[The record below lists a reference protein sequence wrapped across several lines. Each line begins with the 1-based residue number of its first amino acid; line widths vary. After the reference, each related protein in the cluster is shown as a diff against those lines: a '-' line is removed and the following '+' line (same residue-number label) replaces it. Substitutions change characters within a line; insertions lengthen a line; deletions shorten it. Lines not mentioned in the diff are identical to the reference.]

1 MIKTKRILSI
11 ILVMLMLFSSLPLIV
26 FAEETII
33 DGTVYIDESEAYIIN
48 NIVTG
53 ADTVYEKGKTYSI
66 NGVDYF
72 IEENGTVTVKGPA
85 LTGVPER
92 VELLSELG
100 EYKVTTIGL
109 GAFYNSQTVK
119 EVVVPETVTLID
131 RLAFEKSGLIDM
143 EIKGRNV
150 HIKTDFYGTPMR
162 HESEE
167 HWSNDVFTVSGYAIK
182 AYAQGE
188 LIFGDDIVGISEDC
202 FRYSGGS
209 IRKFTV
215 LNPDCYIPDV
225 SGALP
230 PNAVTYSYKAS
241 TVHKYAENYG
251 CRFVLICNC
260 DGTVFVPA
268 TSSCCDGTVG
278 YGEGYWCE
286 NCDMY
291 VSGGV
296 VDTTFEHIDSDGDNI
311 CDLCS
316 LGTDAEITTAGQCG
330 DEAVWTLSTDGV
342 LRITGT
348 SSVYGYSTT
357 NKEPWYAYKDD
368 IKAFV
373 AEKGVRGLSGI
384 SLKDYQKLETAYM
397 ADTVLYLPKSFEN
410 CTALKYFNI
419 PKLVR
424 GIGDFCFRN
433 CTSLESVFIPKN
445 IIEIDNYAFLNCTN
459 LKDIDFE
466 TGYLSLQ
473 SDAFYGTAAY
483 NNPDNIKDGFLYID
497 NCLIAEI
504 TPGTET
510 LTIAE
515 EITSIASGWEDYAY
529 SKVTEIV
536 VYNYNCAFP
545 DDTGALPGGA
555 HFKGYV
561 GSTAWFYSK
570 KDFVELEPHTHTEII
585 DIPAVAPTATE
596 PGYTHVSHC
605 AVCGE
610 TVKKR
615 ELISPEE
622 YDITVDDDITTAQK
636 IDTATEEDDG
646 ANIVITFA
654 LRHDVYSSNVNQTV
668 IYKVGEVKLSKTE
681 FTYNGKVQKPT
692 VTVKNSK
699 GESLVKGRDYKVT
712 YSANSKY
719 CGEYSVRVDYI
730 GNYAGGKTLYYEI
743 VIEAISPIVDSFT
756 TESITLS
763 WKRGHSDLVY
773 RVYSVDHNGN
783 LKKIDDTKNG
793 SYEVTS
799 LKSGTEYS
807 FIVRAYVKD
816 GAGKVYWGNEGDIL
830 SCSTKSD
837 NTSNSMINFFKIFI
851 ERFKYILQIL
861 LMIK

>member
-11 ILVMLMLFSSLPLIV
+11 ILVMLTLFSYLSLNV
-26 FAEETII
+26 FAEEIVV
-33 DGTVYIDESEAYIIN
+33 DRTVYTDESEAYIIN
-48 NIVTG
+48 NIVAG

-109 GAFYNSQTVK
+109 GAFYNSQTVI

-131 RLAFEKSGLIDM
+131 RLAFEKSGLTDM

-182 AYAQGE
+182 SYAQGE

-202 FRYSGGS
+202 FRYSGGAIS
-209 IRKFTV
+209 EFTI

-225 SGALP
+225 AGALP
-230 PNAVTYSYKAS
+230 PNAVTYGYKGS

-251 CRFVLICNC
+251 GGFLLICNC
-260 DGTVFVPA
+260 ENTDFVSA
-268 TSSCCDGTVG
+268 TNSYCNGTVG

-384 SLKDYQKLETAYM
+384 SFKDYQKLETAYM

-424 GIGDFCFRN
+424 GIGDFCFRK

-445 IIEIDNYAFLNCTN
+445 VTVIDIYAFYKCTN
-459 LKDIDFE
+459 LSDIDFE
-466 TGYLSLQ
+466 TGYLSIGR
-473 SDAFYGTAAY
+473 SAFYGTAAY

-504 TPGTET
+504 TSGADT
-510 LTIAE
+510 LVLDS
-515 EITSIASGWEDYAY
+515 EITSVASGWEATD
-529 SKVTEIV
+529 SKVTEVV
-536 VYNYNCAFP
+536 VYNYDCAFP
-545 DDTGALPGGA
+545 NDTGALPGGA

-561 GSTAWFYSK
+561 GSTAWLYSK
-570 KDFVELEPHTHTEII
+570 KDFVPIEPHTHTEII
-585 DIPAVAPTATE
+585 RIPAVAPTATE
-596 PGYTHVSHC
+596 PGYTHVSYC
-605 AVCGE
+605 AVCDE
-610 TVKKR
+610 KMTSR
-615 ELISPEE
+615 TEISPLE
-622 YDITVDDDITTAQK
+622 YEITVEG
-636 IDTATEEDDG
+636 DTVVALKYSAATDEGDG
-646 ANIVITFA
+646 ESVVMTFA
-654 LRHDVYSSNVNQTV
+654 LRHDVYTSNVSQTV
-668 IYKVGEVKLSKTE
+668 IYKVGEVKLSKSE

-692 VTVKNSK
+692 VTVKDSK
-699 GESLVKGRDYKVT
+699 GNKLSLNKDYKVT

-743 VIEAISPIVDSFT
+743 AIEAISPIVDSFT

-763 WKRGHSDLVY
+763 WKQGHSDLVY

>member
-33 DGTVYIDESEAYIIN
+33 DETVYIDESEAYITN
-48 NIVTG
+48 NSTAG
-53 ADTVYEKGKTYSI
+53 ADVVYEKGKTYTI

-72 IEENGTVTVKGPA
+72 IEETGNVTVKGPA
-85 LTGVPER
+85 LKGVPER
-92 VELLSELG
+92 VEILSKLG
-100 EYKVTTIGL
+100 NYTVTSIGY
-109 GAFYNSQTVK
+109 GAFYNCKTVK
-119 EVVVPETVTLID
+119 EAVIPETVTLID
-131 RLAFEKSGLIDM
+131 SLAFRKSGLTDI
-143 EIKGRNV
+143 EIKGKNV
-150 HIKTDFYGTPMR
+150 DIATNFRDTPL
-162 HESEE
+162 
-167 HWSNDVFTVSGYAIK
+167 WSDNIANDMNMLVVSGYAVE
-182 AYAQGE
+182 AFSHGE
-188 LIFGDDIVGISEDC
+188 LVLGEDIVGISKDC
-202 FRYSGGS
+202 FRYGSGAVS
-209 IRKFTV
+209 KITI
-215 LNPDCYIPDV
+215 LNPDCHIFDADGV
-225 SGALP
+225 LP
-230 PNAVTYSYKAS
+230 PNAIVYGYKDS
-241 TVHKYAENYG
+241 TAQHYALNHGY
-251 CRFVLICNC
+251 RFSTLCNC
-260 DGTVFVPA
+260 EDTVLVP
-268 TSSCCDGTVG
+268 TSSSYCNGTVG
-278 YGEGYWCE
+278 YAEGYWCD
-286 NCDMY
+286 NCRIY
-291 VSGGV
+291 VSGGLI
-296 VDTTFEHIDSDGDNI
+296 DTSFEHKDSDGDNI
-311 CDLCS
+311 CDLCGG
-316 LGTDAEITTAGQCG
+316 GTDTEILNAGKCG
-330 DEAVWTLSTDGV
+330 DEAVWTLSDDGI

-348 SSVYGYSTT
+348 GSVYSYSAT
-357 NKEPWYAYKDD
+357 NREPWYNQRNE
-368 IKAFV
+368 IKTFISD
-373 AEKGVRGLSGI
+373 KGIELYGI
-384 SLKDYQKLETAYM
+384 SFKEYQNLETAEM
-397 ADTVLYLPKSFEN
+397 EEALSVPKSFRG
-410 CTALKYFNI
+410 CTSLKNVELPRYERTI
-419 PKLVR
+419 PS
-424 GIGDFCFRN
+424 DCFRN
-433 CTSLESVFIPKN
+433 CTSLESIFIPKN
-445 IIEIDNYAFLNCTN
+445 IIEIDNYAFRNCTN
-459 LKDIDFE
+459 LSEIDFE

-483 NNPDNIKDGFLYID
+483 NNPDNIKYGFLYID

-504 TPGTET
+504 TPGATS
-510 LTIAE
+510 LVVDE
-515 EITSIASGWEDYAY
+515 EITSIALNWDSID

-536 VYNYNCAFP
+536 VYNYDCAFP
-545 DDTGALPGGA
+545 NDTGALPGGV

-570 KDFVELEPHTHTEII
+570 KDFVELQPHTHTEII

-610 TVKKR
+610 IVTKR

-622 YDITVDDDITTAQK
+622 YDISVDDDITMAQK
-636 IDTATEEDDG
+636 IDTATGENDG

-692 VTVKNSK
+692 VTVKDSK
-699 GESLVKGRDYKVT
+699 GVTLVKDRDYKVT

-719 CGEYSVRVDYI
+719 SGEYSVRVDYI
-730 GNYAGGKTLYYEI
+730 GNYSGGKTLYYEI
-743 VIEAISPIVDSFT
+743 VIEAIFPTVSSST

-763 WKRGHSDLVY
+763 WDKGHSDLVY
-773 RVYSVDHNGN
+773 RVYSVDRNGN
-783 LKKIDDTKNG
+783 LSKIDDTKNG

-816 GAGKVYWGNEGDIL
+816 GVGKVYWGNEGDIL

>member
-11 ILVMLMLFSSLPLIV
+11 ILVMLTLFSYLSLNV
-26 FAEETII
+26 FAEEIVV
-33 DGTVYIDESEAYIIN
+33 DRTVYTEESEAYIIN

-72 IEENGTVTVKGPA
+72 IEETGTVTVKGAA
-85 LTGVPER
+85 LIGVPEI

-131 RLAFEKSGLIDM
+131 RLAFEDSALTDI
-143 EIKGRNV
+143 EIKGKNV
-150 HIKTDFYGTPMR
+150 HIKTDFDGTPMR

-167 HWSNDVFTVSGYAIK
+167 HWSNDVFFVSGYAIRS
-182 AYAQGE
+182 YTSGDVVFGE
-188 LIFGDDIVGISEDC
+188 DVVGIAENC
-202 FRYSGGS
+202 FTYSGGAIS
-209 IRKFTV
+209 EFTI

-225 SGALP
+225 AGALP
-230 PNAVTYSYKAS
+230 PNAVTYGYKGS

-251 CRFVLICNC
+251 GGFLLICNC
-260 DGTVFVPA
+260 ENTDFVSA
-268 TSSCCDGTVG
+268 TNSYCNGTVG

-296 VDTTFEHIDSDGDNI
+296 VDTTFEHIDADGDNI

-316 LGTDAEITTAGQCG
+316 LDTDADITTAGQCG

-348 SSVYGYSTT
+348 SSVYGYSST
-357 NKEPWYAYKDD
+357 NKEPWYAYKDN

-384 SLKDYQKLETAYM
+384 SFKDYQKLETAYM
-397 ADTVLYLPKSFEN
+397 ADTVLSLPKSFEN
-410 CTALKYFNI
+410 CMALKYFNI

-424 GIGDFCFRN
+424 GIGAFCFRK
-433 CTSLESVFIPKN
+433 CTSLENVFIPKN
-445 IIEIDNYAFLNCTN
+445 VSEIEHSAFYKCTS
-459 LKDIDFE
+459 LSDIDFE
-466 TGYLSLQ
+466 LGYLSIG
-473 SDAFYGTAAY
+473 SNAFYGTAAY
-483 NNPDNIKDGFLYID
+483 NNPDNFKDGFLYID

-504 TPGTET
+504 TPGTDT
-510 LTIAE
+510 LVLGP
-515 EITSIASGWEDYAY
+515 EITSVASGWDATD
-529 SKVTEIV
+529 SKVTEVV
-536 VYNYNCAFP
+536 VYNYDCAFP
-545 DDTGALPGGA
+545 NDTGALPGGA
-555 HFKGYV
+555 HFKAYV
-561 GSTAWFYSK
+561 GSTAWLYSK
-570 KDFVELEPHTHTEII
+570 KDFVPIEPHTHTEII
-585 DIPAVAPTATE
+585 RIPAVAPTATE
-596 PGYTHVSHC
+596 PGYTHVSYC
-605 AVCGE
+605 AVCDE
-610 TVKKR
+610 KMTSR
-615 ELISPEE
+615 TEISPLE
-622 YDITVDDDITTAQK
+622 YEITVEG
-636 IDTATEEDDG
+636 DTVVALKYSAATDEGDG
-646 ANIVITFA
+646 ESVVMTFA
-654 LRHDVYSSNVNQTV
+654 LRHDVYTSNVSQTV
-668 IYKVGEVKLSKTE
+668 IYKVGEVKLSKSE

-692 VTVKNSK
+692 VTVKDSK
-699 GESLVKGRDYKVT
+699 GNKLSLNKDYKVT

-763 WKRGHSDLVY
+763 WKQGHSDLVY

>member
-11 ILVMLMLFSSLPLIV
+11 ILVMLTLFSYLSLNV
-26 FAEETII
+26 FAEEIVV
-33 DGTVYIDESEAYIIN
+33 DRTVYTDESEAYIIN
-48 NIVTG
+48 NIVEG

-92 VELLSELG
+92 VELLSELD

-131 RLAFEKSGLIDM
+131 RLAFEDSALTDI
-143 EIKGRNV
+143 EIKGKNV
-150 HIKTDFYGTPMR
+150 HIKTDFDGTTMR
-162 HESEE
+162 HEAEE
-167 HWSNDVFTVSGYAIK
+167 HWSNDVFFVSGYAIRS
-182 AYAQGE
+182 YTSGDVVFGE
-188 LIFGDDIVGISEDC
+188 DVVGIAENC
-202 FRYSGGS
+202 FTYSGGAIS
-209 IRKFTV
+209 EFTI

-225 SGALP
+225 AGALP
-230 PNAVTYSYKAS
+230 PNAVTYGYKGS

-251 CRFVLICNC
+251 GGFLLICNC
-260 DGTVFVPA
+260 ENTDFVSA
-268 TSSCCDGTVG
+268 TNSYCNGTVG

-296 VDTTFEHIDSDGDNI
+296 VDTTFEHIDADGDNI

-316 LGTDAEITTAGQCG
+316 LGTDAEIITAGQCG

-348 SSVYGYSTT
+348 SSVYRYSST
-357 NKEPWYAYKDD
+357 NKEPWYAYKDN

-384 SLKDYQKLETAYM
+384 SFKDYYNLETAYM
-397 ADTVLYLPKSFEN
+397 SDTVLSLPKSFEN

-424 GIGDFCFRN
+424 GIGAFCFRK
-433 CTSLESVFIPKN
+433 CTSLENVFIPKN
-445 IIEIDNYAFLNCTN
+445 VSEIEHSAFYKCTS
-459 LKDIDFE
+459 LSDIDFE
-466 TGYLSLQ
+466 SGYLSIG
-473 SDAFYGTAAY
+473 SNAFYGTAAY

-504 TPGTET
+504 TPGTDT
-510 LTIAE
+510 LVLGP
-515 EITSIASGWEDYAY
+515 EITSVASEWDATD
-529 SKVTEIV
+529 SKVTEV
-536 VYNYNCAFP
+536 AVYNYDCAFP
-545 DDTGALPGGA
+545 NDTGALPGGA
-555 HFKGYV
+555 HFKAYV
-561 GSTAWFYSK
+561 GSTAWLYSK
-570 KDFVELEPHTHTEII
+570 KDFVPIEPHTHTEII
-585 DIPAVAPTATE
+585 RIPAVAPTATE
-596 PGYTHVSHC
+596 PGYTHVSYC
-605 AVCGE
+605 AVCDE
-610 TVKKR
+610 KMTSR
-615 ELISPEE
+615 TEISPLE
-622 YDITVDDDITTAQK
+622 YEITVEG
-636 IDTATEEDDG
+636 DTVVALKYSAATDEGDG
-646 ANIVITFA
+646 ESVVMTFA
-654 LRHDVYSSNVNQTV
+654 LRHDVYTSNVSQTV
-668 IYKVGEVKLSKTE
+668 IYKVGEVKLSKSE

-692 VTVKNSK
+692 VTVKDSK
-699 GESLVKGRDYKVT
+699 GNKLSLNKDYKVT

-763 WKRGHSDLVY
+763 WKQGHSDLVY

>member
-11 ILVMLMLFSSLPLIV
+11 ILVMLTLFSYLSLNV
-26 FAEETII
+26 FAEEIVV
-33 DGTVYIDESEAYIIN
+33 DRTVYTEESEAYIIN

-72 IEENGTVTVKGPA
+72 IEETGTVTVKGAA
-85 LTGVPER
+85 LIGVPEI

-131 RLAFEKSGLIDM
+131 RLAFEDSALTDI
-143 EIKGRNV
+143 EIKGKNV
-150 HIKTDFYGTPMR
+150 HIKTDFDGTPMR

-167 HWSNDVFTVSGYAIK
+167 HWSNDVFFVSGYAIRS
-182 AYAQGE
+182 YTSGDVVFGE
-188 LIFGDDIVGISEDC
+188 DVVGIAENC
-202 FRYSGGS
+202 FTYSGGAIS
-209 IRKFTV
+209 EFTI

-225 SGALP
+225 AGALP
-230 PNAVTYSYKAS
+230 PNAVTYGYKGS

-251 CRFVLICNC
+251 GGFLLICNC
-260 DGTVFVPA
+260 ENTDFVSA
-268 TSSCCDGTVG
+268 TNSYCNGTVG

-296 VDTTFEHIDSDGDNI
+296 VDTTFEHIDADGDNI

-316 LGTDAEITTAGQCG
+316 LDTDADITTAGQCG

-348 SSVYGYSTT
+348 SSVYGYSST
-357 NKEPWYAYKDD
+357 NKEPWYAYKDN

-384 SLKDYQKLETAYM
+384 SFKDYQKLETAYM
-397 ADTVLYLPKSFEN
+397 ADTVLSLPKSFEN
-410 CTALKYFNI
+410 CMALKYFNI

-424 GIGDFCFRN
+424 GIGAFCFRK
-433 CTSLESVFIPKN
+433 CTSLENVFIPKN
-445 IIEIDNYAFLNCTN
+445 VSEIEHSAFYKCTS
-459 LKDIDFE
+459 LSDIDFE
-466 TGYLSLQ
+466 LGYLSIG
-473 SDAFYGTAAY
+473 SNAFYGTAAY
-483 NNPDNIKDGFLYID
+483 NNPDNFKDGFLYID

-504 TPGTET
+504 TPGTDT
-510 LTIAE
+510 LVLGP
-515 EITSIASGWEDYAY
+515 EITSVASGWDATD
-529 SKVTEIV
+529 SKVTEVV
-536 VYNYNCAFP
+536 VYNYDCAFP
-545 DDTGALPGGA
+545 NDTGALPGGA
-555 HFKGYV
+555 HFKAYV
-561 GSTAWFYSK
+561 GSTAWLYSK
-570 KDFVELEPHTHTEII
+570 KDFVPIEPHTHTEII
-585 DIPAVAPTATE
+585 RIPAVAPTATE
-596 PGYTHVSHC
+596 PGYTHVSYC
-605 AVCGE
+605 AVCDE
-610 TVKKR
+610 KMTSR
-615 ELISPEE
+615 TEISPLE
-622 YDITVDDDITTAQK
+622 YEITVEG
-636 IDTATEEDDG
+636 DTVVALKYSAATDEGDG
-646 ANIVITFA
+646 ESVVMTFA
-654 LRHDVYSSNVNQTV
+654 LRHDVYTSNVSQTV
-668 IYKVGEVKLSKTE
+668 IYKVGEVKLSKSE

-692 VTVKNSK
+692 VTVKDSK
-699 GESLVKGRDYKVT
+699 GNKLSLNKDYKVT
-712 YSANSKY
+712 YSANSKC

-763 WKRGHSDLVY
+763 WKQGHSDLVY

>member
-33 DGTVYIDESEAYIIN
+33 DETVYIDESEAYITN
-48 NIVTG
+48 NSTAG
-53 ADTVYEKGKTYSI
+53 ADVVYEKGKTYTI

-72 IEENGTVTVKGPA
+72 IEETGNVTVKGPA
-85 LTGVPER
+85 LKGVPER
-92 VELLSELG
+92 VEILSKLG
-100 EYKVTTIGL
+100 NYTVTSIGY
-109 GAFYNSQTVK
+109 GAFYNCKTVK
-119 EVVVPETVTLID
+119 EAVIPETVTLID
-131 RLAFEKSGLIDM
+131 SLAFRKSGLTDI
-143 EIKGRNV
+143 EIKGKNV
-150 HIKTDFYGTPMR
+150 DIATNFRDTPL
-162 HESEE
+162 
-167 HWSNDVFTVSGYAIK
+167 WSDNIANDMNMLVVSGYAVE
-182 AYAQGE
+182 AFSHGE
-188 LIFGDDIVGISEDC
+188 LVLGEDIVGISKDC
-202 FRYSGGS
+202 FRYGSGAVS
-209 IRKFTV
+209 KITI
-215 LNPDCYIPDV
+215 LNPDCHIFDADGV
-225 SGALP
+225 LP
-230 PNAVTYSYKAS
+230 PNAIVYGYKDS
-241 TVHKYAENYG
+241 TAQHYALNHGY
-251 CRFVLICNC
+251 RFSTLCNC
-260 DGTVFVPA
+260 EDTVLVP
-268 TSSCCDGTVG
+268 TSSSYCNGTVG
-278 YGEGYWCE
+278 YAEGYWCD
-286 NCDMY
+286 NCRIY
-291 VSGGV
+291 VSGGLI
-296 VDTTFEHIDSDGDNI
+296 DTSFEHKDSDGDNI
-311 CDLCS
+311 CDLCGG
-316 LGTDAEITTAGQCG
+316 GTDTEILNAGKCG
-330 DEAVWTLSTDGV
+330 DEAVWTLSDDGI

-348 SSVYGYSTT
+348 GSVYSYSAT
-357 NKEPWYAYKDD
+357 NREPWYNQRNE
-368 IKAFV
+368 IKTFISD
-373 AEKGVRGLSGI
+373 KGIELYGI
-384 SLKDYQKLETAYM
+384 SFKEYQNLETAEM
-397 ADTVLYLPKSFEN
+397 EEALSVPKSFRG
-410 CTALKYFNI
+410 CTSLKNVELPRYERTI
-419 PKLVR
+419 PS
-424 GIGDFCFRN
+424 DCFRN
-433 CTSLESVFIPKN
+433 CTSLESIFIPKN
-445 IIEIDNYAFLNCTN
+445 IIEIDNYAFRNCTN
-459 LKDIDFE
+459 LSEIDFE

-483 NNPDNIKDGFLYID
+483 NNPDNIKYGFLYID

-504 TPGTET
+504 TPGATS
-510 LTIAE
+510 LVVDE
-515 EITSIASGWEDYAY
+515 EITSIASNWDSID

-536 VYNYNCAFP
+536 VYNYDCAFP
-545 DDTGALPGGA
+545 NDTGALPGGV

-570 KDFVELEPHTHTEII
+570 KDFVELQPHTHTEII

-610 TVKKR
+610 IVTKR

-622 YDITVDDDITTAQK
+622 YDISVDDDITMAQK
-636 IDTATEEDDG
+636 IDTATGENDG

-692 VTVKNSK
+692 VTVKDSK
-699 GESLVKGRDYKVT
+699 GVTLVKDRDYKVT

-719 CGEYSVRVDYI
+719 SGEYSVRVDYI
-730 GNYAGGKTLYYEI
+730 GNYSGGKTLYYEI
-743 VIEAISPIVDSFT
+743 VIEAIFPTVSSST

-763 WKRGHSDLVY
+763 WDKGHSDLVY
-773 RVYSVDHNGN
+773 RVYSVDRNGN
-783 LKKIDDTKNG
+783 LSKIDDTKNG

-816 GAGKVYWGNEGDIL
+816 GVGKVYWGNEGDIL

>member
-11 ILVMLMLFSSLPLIV
+11 ILVMLTLFSYLSLNV
-26 FAEETII
+26 FAEEIVV
-33 DGTVYIDESEAYIIN
+33 DRTVYTDESEAYIIN
-48 NIVTG
+48 NIVAG

-72 IEENGTVTVKGPA
+72 IEENGTVTVTGPA

-131 RLAFEKSGLIDM
+131 RLAFEDSALTDI
-143 EIKGRNV
+143 EIKGKNV
-150 HIKTDFYGTPMR
+150 HIKTDFDGTPMR

-167 HWSNDVFTVSGYAIK
+167 HWSNDVFFVSGYAIRS
-182 AYAQGE
+182 YTSGDVVFGE
-188 LIFGDDIVGISEDC
+188 DVVGIAENC
-202 FRYSGGS
+202 FTYSGGAIS
-209 IRKFTV
+209 EFTI

-225 SGALP
+225 AGALP
-230 PNAVTYSYKAS
+230 PNAVTYGYKAS

-251 CRFVLICNC
+251 CRFLLICNC
-260 DGTVFVPA
+260 EGTVFVPA

-373 AEKGVRGLSGI
+373 AEKGVRGLSEI
-384 SLKDYQKLETAYM
+384 SFKDYQKLETAYM

-424 GIGDFCFRN
+424 GIGDFCFRK

-445 IIEIDNYAFLNCTN
+445 VTVIDIYAFYKCTN
-459 LKDIDFE
+459 LSDIDFE
-466 TGYLSLQ
+466 TGYLSIGR
-473 SDAFYGTAAY
+473 SAFYGTAAY

-504 TPGTET
+504 TSGADT
-510 LTIAE
+510 LVLDS
-515 EITSIASGWEDYAY
+515 EITSVASGWEATD
-529 SKVTEIV
+529 SNVTEVV
-536 VYNYNCAFP
+536 VYNYDCAFP
-545 DDTGALPGGA
+545 NDTGALPGGA
-555 HFKGYV
+555 HFKAYV
-561 GSTAWFYSK
+561 GSTAWLYSK
-570 KDFVELEPHTHTEII
+570 KDFVPIEPHTHTEII
-585 DIPAVAPTATE
+585 RIPAVAPTATE
-596 PGYTHVSHC
+596 PGYTHVSYC
-605 AVCGE
+605 AVCDE
-610 TVKKR
+610 KMTSR
-615 ELISPEE
+615 TEISPLE
-622 YDITVDDDITTAQK
+622 YEITVEG
-636 IDTATEEDDG
+636 DTVVALKYSAATDEGDG
-646 ANIVITFA
+646 ESVVMTFA
-654 LRHDVYSSNVNQTV
+654 LRHDVYTSNVSQTV
-668 IYKVGEVKLSKTE
+668 IYKVGEVKLSKSE

-692 VTVKNSK
+692 VTVKDSK
-699 GESLVKGRDYKVT
+699 GNKLSLNKDYKVT

-743 VIEAISPIVDSFT
+743 VIEVISPIVDSFT

-763 WKRGHSDLVY
+763 WKQGHSDLVY